1 MWTRST
7 DDYYNVFETNIKT
20 LAENKVWELPP
31 AYQNPYPSVIGRTD
45 EETRR
50 NIHERELATA
60 RDVTS
65 DSLITNLFLLVSHF
79 R

>member
-7 DDYYNVFETNIKT
+7 DDYYNVFEANFQAPCGEQGLETTSSIPK
-20 LAENKVWELPP
+20 
-31 AYQNPYPSVIGRTD
+31 PYPSVIG
-45 EETRR
+45 R

-60 RDVTS
+60 RDFTS
-65 DSLITNLFLLVSHF
+65 DGLITNLFLLVSHF